1 MRRIESFAE
10 ARDLPI
16 VMFEEGQRKE
26 DIARER
32 REAVGFAEGI

>member
-1 MRRIESFAE
+1 
-10 ARDLPI
+10 
-16 VMFEEGQRKE
+16 MFEEGQRKE